1 MIMKTTVL
9 LLVACAFT
17 CIIGTSD
24 NNVKLNMCHFPGVSK
39 NLLYYV
45 EFVLKNT
52 SSINYAATYNGNQQT
67 LFNFILRAAPQVHRC
82 LLMNKNFISQKELFL
97 CSVSISSA
105 SVSIR
110 LWSRGLNDSV
120 TLEDELSY
128 NVTEVDASAVVTSV
142 HTRDGSRV
150 VGVSALS
157 FSNLNKIILQ
167 KINIGPPR
175 NLHPRIVWAVSD
187 SNLLAGEAFALGD
200 PNYCIFGPNP
210 YAE

>member
-45 EFVLKNT
+45 EIVLKNT
-52 SSINYAATYNGNQQT
+52 SSINYVATYNGNPQT
-67 LFNFILRAAPQVHRC
+67 FFNFILRAPPQVQRC
-82 LLMNKNFISQKELFL
+82 LLMNKDFISQKELFL
-97 CSVSISSA
+97 CSISISTA

-120 TLEDELSY
+120 SLEDELSY
-128 NVTEVDASAVVTSV
+128 NVTEVDASAVVTSE

-150 VGVSALS
+150 VGLPRVSSRLPVS
-157 FSNLNKIILQ
+157 PI
-167 KINIGPPR
+167 
-175 NLHPRIVWAVSD
+175 AVSRID
-187 SNLLAGEAFALGD
+187 LCPQVHSTTVRW
-200 PNYCIFGPNP
+200 
-210 YAE
+210 